1 MDFGM
6 TFSSNS
12 AKLSAMKI
20 FVSFALLCL
29 CIACREELTSPRS
42 TAASSAPATN
52 SAMPKTSE
60 PPSPTQAQPRLRT
73 IKLWLGTNEL
83 TTEVAATFNEVQTG
97 MMWRTNMAEM
107 DGMIFVFARPFQATF
122 WMKNTL
128 LPLSCAYIASDGT
141 ILELHDMKPR
151 DESSIPSKTD
161 QVQYVLEVNQGW
173 FQRHNVTE
181 GMLVKSDRGTLQETF
196 FRR

>member
-1 MDFGM
+1 
-6 TFSSNS
+6 
-12 AKLSAMKI
+12 MKN
-20 FVSFALLCL
+20 FVILAAFCL
-29 CIACREELTSPRS
+29 CIGCREELTPTGN
-42 TAASSAPATN
+42 TAAASLPTTN
-52 SAMPKTSE
+52 TTMKLAE
-60 PPSPTQAQPRLRT
+60 PPSPTQAQPKLRT

-128 LPLSCAYIASDGT
+128 LPLSCAYIGSDGT

-151 DESSIPSKTD
+151 DESSIVSKTG